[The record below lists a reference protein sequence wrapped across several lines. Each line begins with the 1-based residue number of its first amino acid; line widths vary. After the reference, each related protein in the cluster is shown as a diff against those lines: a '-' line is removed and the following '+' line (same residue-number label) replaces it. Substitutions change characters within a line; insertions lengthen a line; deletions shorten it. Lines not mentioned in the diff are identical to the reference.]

1 MGNWL
6 WKRTSSRGLYKHTE
20 ICTMDRQSH
29 GVTHKIIKTVL
40 KIKQGAESEYLCTFG
55 EVNFIYTETKACVV
69 EPTGKCHLDRT

>member
-1 MGNWL
+1 
-6 WKRTSSRGLYKHTE
+6 
-20 ICTMDRQSH
+20 MDRQSH